1 MKRVDGL
8 HGIPLIEAI
17 VVVHRVRVRPDDAP
31 SVVEEQL
38 VANRSGR
45 HAGHQQE
52 RRDAGRPARPAPR
65 MRRRSDE
72 PANALKQRAAR
83 CGKHETA

>member
-8 HGIPLIEAI
+8 HGVPLIEAI
-17 VVVHRVRVRPDDAP
+17 VVVPPVRVRPDDAA

-38 VANRSGR
+38 VANRAGR

-52 RRDAGRPARPAPR
+52 RRDAGRPARPASR
-65 MRRRSDE
+65 MRWRSDE

-83 CGKHETA
+83 CGESKAA